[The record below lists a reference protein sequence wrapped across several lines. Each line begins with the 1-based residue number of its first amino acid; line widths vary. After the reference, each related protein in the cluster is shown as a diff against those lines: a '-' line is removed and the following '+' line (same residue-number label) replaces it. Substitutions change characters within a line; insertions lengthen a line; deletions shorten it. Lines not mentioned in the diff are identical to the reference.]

1 MKSGR
6 AIRTILVLALLAA
19 LPGCASGDPSSERAD
34 VPAARRAQ
42 VDQLLAS
49 DDVPGP
55 QREALEDY
63 VVTDREFQQA
73 RDALRQCLEPY
84 EFNVTLRDD
93 GGMDVEY
100 PPEYLAKFDSD
111 LEAAD
116 AGEVLIHE
124 CEVAHSAF
132 VEMVYNGQRDNP
144 DGLTFVEAVRAC
156 IDRLGLEE
164 GRDLTDDELQDRL
177 QADESFL
184 PECRLDPWSVAGD
197 D

>member
-1 MKSGR
+1 MTGGR
-6 AIRTILVLALLAA
+6 ATRALLVLALLAA
-19 LPGCASGDPSSERAD
+19 FPGCASGGPSSDGAG

-42 VDQLLAS
+42 VDQLLAG
-49 DDVPGP
+49 DDVPAP

-63 VVTDREFQQA
+63 VVTDLEFQQA
-73 RDALRQCLEPY
+73 RDALRQCLEPF

-93 GGMDVEY
+93 GGMGIEY
-100 PPEYLAKFDSD
+100 PTEYLAKFDSD

-116 AGEVLIHE
+116 AGEALIHE
-124 CEVAHSAF
+124 CELAHSAF

-177 QADESFL
+177 ESDESFL
-184 PECRLDPWSVAGD
+184 PECRLDPWGVALED
-197 D
+197 